1 MIEVKDL
8 TKIYH
13 LGCLDLPA
21 GGQQQHVAIARSLII
36 KPDLILADDPT
47 IAAQMQRTIRL
58 RDGLIEDGV
67 PL

>member
-8 TKIYH
+8 TKICH
-13 LGCLDLPA
+13 LGCLDLPT
-21 GGQQQHVAIARSLII
+21 GSLQQRVAIARSLII
-36 KPDLILADDPT
+36 KPGLILADDPT